1 MDVFLRALYTGC
13 SGYEIGYE
21 GTKKSGKS
29 EKQEPKPSQEDWK
42 NKQDLKPVPGK
53 KPGIFRPE
61 SLIEYPK
68 TKNQVNNN

>member
-42 NKQDLKPVPGK
+42 KETKIWNLYQERNQEFFGLNPWLSNQKL
-53 KPGIFRPE
+53 
-61 SLIEYPK
+61 K
-68 TKNQVNNN
+68 TK